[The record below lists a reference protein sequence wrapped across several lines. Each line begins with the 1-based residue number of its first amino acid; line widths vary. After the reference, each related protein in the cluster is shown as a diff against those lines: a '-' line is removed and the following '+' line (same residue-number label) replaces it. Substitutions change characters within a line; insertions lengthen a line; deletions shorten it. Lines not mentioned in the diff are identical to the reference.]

1 MAGKHTRG
9 EFARDFAKRVGA
21 EADTRTH
28 VHTMVALQAWMQA
41 EHGINDE
48 SPEAR
53 FNPLNTTL
61 EFPGSTLFNEL
72 SPGFGV
78 RNYAT
83 YDDGLTATA
92 RTLNRAADR
101 GEHGYRLVRRLMR
114 NNAPAAKILE
124 AVEASNW
131 GTGGLG
137 LRVLRSTGWKRLIGT
152 EYLHHRLQH

>member
-101 GEHGYRLVRRLMR
+101 GPSRSETAPLASELQTVSRPSSPARRR
-114 NNAPAAKILE
+114 SSSRSIAAWTSRASRSCAPRRGSPGCICE
-124 AVEASNW
+124 C
-131 GTGGLG
+131 
-137 LRVLRSTGWKRLIGT
+137 
-152 EYLHHRLQH
+152 